1 MEFLFI
7 RTAFLGISSF
17 TFLNSVKIL
26 HIPLHFPWLVLFVI
40 SFGIWIFW
48 EKIYKKRFGF
58 PMLMGSLFLVQL
70 YDDTL
75 GNAFHLY
82 KKFNWYDK
90 FTHFTGGATAGALM
104 ILILIYLNKK
114 NQWKIS
120 LKTLAIFAIS
130 LALSLAVLYELWE
143 LFEYSV
149 LNYKLIIIGVTDTA
163 DDLLFGFL
171 GTTTS
176 VLLLITIFKKRGY
189 FFTRAAVKGEE
200 EGLSSS
206 TPNNSDSKT
215 K

>member
-26 HIPLHFPWLVLFVI
+26 HIPLHFPWLVLFVL
-40 SFGIWIFW
+40 SFGIWLFW
-48 EKIYKKRFGF
+48 EKIYKKRFNF
-58 PMLMGSLFLVQL
+58 PMFMGSFFLFQL
-70 YDDTL
+70 YTDTL
-75 GNAFHLY
+75 GNVFELY
-82 KKFNWYDK
+82 RKFNWYDK
-90 FTHFTGGATAGALM
+90 LSHFIGGATTGALV
-104 ILILIYLNKK
+104 ILVLSYFSKK

-171 GTTTS
+171 GTITS
-176 VLLLITIFKKRGY
+176 VLLLITILKKRGY
-189 FFTRAAVKGEE
+189 FFTRAAAKGEE
-200 EGLSSS
+200 EDLSFS